1 MDAVI
6 ADFMAD
12 QQLAGRSARTV
23 KEHRNELL
31 RLKRWLDAESL
42 DWQQV
47 THKQLKRYVR
57 LKAHMAFGTRSNMLC
72 TLRVFYSWAVE
83 EEYCTSSPAAG
94 FKTPSR
100 PHPVPRSLRA
110 SDVASLLE
118 HLAAQEGRTARRDE
132 ALILTGVYEG
142 LRAAELAALCWSAI
156 DWKERS
162 ITIRISKMARGRT
175 LPIHPALLEVLE
187 RWREL
192 QGFSDS
198 AAVFAVDKEQ
208 PLQANQIG
216 RTARRI
222 AKESGIHFTTHMLR
236 HTFATTLLRRCKN
249 LYTVS
254 KALGH
259 AQIAQTMIYLSAD
272 IEDLRDD
279 MGKMPGL
286 EGW

>member
-1 MDAVI
+1 
-6 ADFMAD
+6 MAD

-31 RLKRWLDAESL
+31 RLKRWLDSEAL

-47 THKQLKRYVR
+47 THKQLKRYMR
-57 LKAHMAFGTRSNMLC
+57 LKAHMSFSTRSNTIC
-72 TLRVFYSWAVE
+72 TLRVFYAWCVGE
-83 EEYCTSSPAAG
+83 ELVTSSPAAG
-94 FKTPSR
+94 FKTPAR

-110 SDVASLLE
+110 GDVAQLVA

-132 ALILTGVYEG
+132 ALILTGLYAG
-142 LRAAELAALCWSAI
+142 LRAAELAALPWSAL
-156 DWKERS
+156 DLAES
-162 ITIRISKMARGRT
+162 TITIRLSKMGRGRT
-175 LPIHPALLEVLE
+175 LPIHPALLEVLQ

-192 QGFSDS
+192 QGFGDD
-198 AAVFAVDKEQ
+198 AAIFAVDKEQ
-208 PLQANQIG
+208 PLRPNQIG

-222 AKESGIHFTTHMLR
+222 AKQSGIHFTTHMLR

-286 EGW
+286 EDW

>member
-1 MDAVI
+1 
-6 ADFMAD
+6 
-12 QQLAGRSARTV
+12 
-23 KEHRNELL
+23 
-31 RLKRWLDAESL
+31 
-42 DWQQV
+42 
-47 THKQLKRYVR
+47 
-57 LKAHMAFGTRSNMLC
+57 MLC
-72 TLRVFYSWAVE
+72 TLRVFYTWAVE
-83 EEYCTSSPAAG
+83 EEYCSSSPAAG
-94 FKTPSR
+94 FKTPTR
-100 PHPVPRSLRA
+100 PHPVPRSIRA
-110 SDVASLLE
+110 SDVAQLLD

-132 ALILTGVYEG
+132 ALILTGLYAG
-142 LRAAELAALCWSAI
+142 LRAAELAGLCWSAI
-156 DWKERS
+156 DLAESS
-162 ITIRISKMARGRT
+162 ITIRLSKMGRGRT
-175 LPIHPALLEVLE
+175 LPIHPALLEVLQ

-192 QGFSDS
+192 QGFGSE

-208 PLQANQIG
+208 TPLPNQIG

-222 AKESGIHFTTHMLR
+222 AKQSGIHFTTHMLR

-286 EGW
+286 EDW